1 MYGQGDPDTPVQTG
15 AVWLEAIGW
24 LGHLTGGIFSSLALV
39 TTLAAVAAFLLF
51 YTLGVRLTRSRLA
64 SAAAIPIILL
74 CVQAVTQTDTVIG
87 LRHWNILRPV
97 VVADPGLD
105 FHAWARFVA
114 PIMPLP
120 AFFGAA
126 IAVPRAVE
134 TGHRTWMAAAAV
146 ALALLVYS
154 YLFYWTA
161 AALALIAWLAW
172 LLIRRDF
179 DAARRLA
186 IIGGLT
192 ALLAVPEL
200 GAAVRNA
207 FVVSDDMRA
216 RLGIGTPAPDDL
228 PTWSNIIAR
237 FALAVPF
244 LLACLRGPERN
255 RLYIALYLAP
265 LVLVRAPVDL
275 PQPFHYTLQVWPAF
289 AIPAVLAGCAEL
301 WRLLPDVRLQ
311 RAVLG
316 AIVAAGAVGTLHFT
330 VLQLR
335 AIGNVD
341 DAFSMR
347 SDERAAFDWLSNNVA
362 YPEVVV
368 SPSITTNMY
377 VSALTSASKY
387 MLDGFIAD
395 PSDDE
400 IIERYLR
407 VSAAYGFDA
416 DTVIDRLDPIYRC
429 ADPDDFRCDRPS
441 SNFPF
446 KDPSNDVV
454 EREAQLEDSMA
465 YFLLN
470 WEITHPD
477 TVQERLPRW
486 REQYEQLLRESA
498 VLSAHRADFI
508 YCGPRERLWP
518 VEGVAPDTHVTVAF
532 EQGEVTIYRLASQ
545 SDDSAHP
552 FIGCDERSR

>member
-1 MYGQGDPDTPVQTG
+1 MVQGKFDAAAAHYEQILSFRPDYVQG
-15 AVWLEAIGW
+15 YNNL
-24 LGHLTGGIFSSLALV
+24 
-39 TTLAAVAAFLLF
+39 AVAHQGA
-51 YTLGVRLTRSRLA
+51 G
-64 SAAAIPIILL
+64 
-74 CVQAVTQTDTVIG
+74 DTVRATA
-87 LRHWNILRPV
+87 L

-126 IAVPRAVE
+126 IAVPRATE
-134 TGHRTWMAAAAV
+134 TGQRMWIAAAAA

-161 AALALIAWLAW
+161 AALALAAWLAW

-186 IIGGLT
+186 IVGALA
-192 ALLAVPEL
+192 ALLAIPEL

-228 PTWSNIIAR
+228 PTWSNVIAR
-237 FALAVPF
+237 FALGVPF

-265 LVLVRAPVDL
+265 LVLVCAPVDL

-289 AIPAVLAGCAEL
+289 AIPSVLAGGAEL
-301 WRLLPDVRLQ
+301 WKFLSDERLQ
-311 RAVLG
+311 RGALG
-316 AIVAAGAVGTLHFT
+316 VIVAAGTIGTLHFA
-330 VLQLR
+330 VLQFR

-347 SDERAAFDWLSNNVA
+347 ADEHAAFDWLSDNVA

-377 VSALTSASKY
+377 VSALTPASKY
-387 MLDGFIAD
+387 VLDGFIAD

-429 ADPDDFRCDRPS
+429 ADPDDFR

-446 KDPSNDVV
+446 KDPSDDLD

-470 WEITHPD
+470 WEITHPGK
-477 TVQERLPRW
+477 VEERLPRW
-486 REQYEQLLRESA
+486 REQYEQLLREPA
-498 VLSAHRADFI
+498 VLSAHRADYI

-518 VEGVAPDTHVTVAF
+518 VEGVAPDTYVAVVF

-545 SDDSAHP
+545 SDDGARP
-552 FIGCDERSR
+552 FIGCATSR